1 MAQPKKAA
9 PDWERIEADYRAG
22 VLSIREIAAAQGITD
37 TAIRKRAK
45 RDEWTR
51 DLAKRIQDKAE
62 ALVRAAEVR
71 GKVRSESAI
80 SDREIVSGNASLLAD
95 VQLTQRKDV
104 ARGRTLVMSLL
115 AELEAE
121 TGNIELFSQLGEML
135 RSDDDK
141 GQDKRNDLY
150 QKVISSAG
158 RIDGTKKLADAMKT
172 LIGLEREIY
181 GLANDA
187 TPAPNTS
194 VIVNNAP
201 PATLAEIQQVL
212 RESATAPK
220 V

>member
-22 VLSIREIAAAQGITD
+22 LLSIREIASQHGITD
-37 TAIRKRAK
+37 TAIRKRAT
-45 RDEWTR
+45 RDSWTR

-62 ALVRAAEVR
+62 ALVRTAEVR
-71 GKVRSESAI
+71 SQVRTEKAI
-80 SDREIVSGNASLLAD
+80 SDRELVDANAGLLAN
-95 VQLTQRKDV
+95 VQISQRKDV
-104 ARGRTLVMSLL
+104 ARGRALVMSLL

-121 TGNIELFSQLGEML
+121 TGDIELFQQLGEML

-141 GQDKRNDLY
+141 GHDKRNDLY

-158 RIDGTKKLADAMKT
+158 RIDGMKKLADAMKT

-181 GLANDA
+181 GLANDV
-187 TPAPNTS
+187 APPPTAS
-194 VIVNNAP
+194 VVVNNAP
-201 PATLAEIQQVL
+201 PATLAEIKQVL
-212 RESATAPK
+212 TENAANPK